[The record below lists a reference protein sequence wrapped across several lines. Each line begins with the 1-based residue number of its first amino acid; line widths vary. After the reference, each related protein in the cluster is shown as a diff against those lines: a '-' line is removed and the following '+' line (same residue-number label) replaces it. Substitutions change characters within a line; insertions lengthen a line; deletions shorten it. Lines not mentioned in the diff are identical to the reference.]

1 MFVVFSVKLPV
12 ELEFQLLYTGGG
24 TKCLQNAI
32 HTGVLNAQNFCRLHI
47 VETDDAL
54 MEQALL
60 RWHRNRLGQSVV
72 RSVVG
77 VQW

>member
-12 ELEFQLLYTGGG
+12 ELEFQLLYIGGG

-32 HTGVLNAQNFCRLHI
+32 HSGVLNAQHFGGLHI

-54 MEQALL
+54 TEQALL
-60 RWHRNRLGQSVV
+60 RRHRKWLGWSIV

-77 VQW
+77 VQQ